1 MSCDHCGHHKYC
13 RNVSMVHILYKTVLM
28 ENISPK
34 KLVVSGHKDHNL
46 IRIFTAKYLNEEVNW
61 NNIR

>member
-1 MSCDHCGHHKYC
+1 
-13 RNVSMVHILYKTVLM
+13 M